1 MIPKEDTRANV
12 PKIARYLSD
21 AEARELLACTE
32 RRRLAADEA
41 LLTLGSSNEHL
52 YYVERGE
59 LVVSLPLAQR
69 TLHLGSRAAGSWVGE
84 ITFLEAGPATAT
96 VAAARETVVFAL
108 SRTRFLELGA
118 RRPDLAARFLRAIS
132 EDLVRRIRNAG
143 VVLEAP
149 ASAESRPSLWSQM
162 VVKLFSS
169 RGEP

>member
-1 MIPKEDTRANV
+1 MIPKEDTRAQV

-32 RRRLAADEA
+32 PRKLAADEP
-41 LLTLGSSNEHL
+41 LLSLGVANEHL

-59 LVVSLPLAQR
+59 LLVSLPLPQR
-69 TLHLGSRAAGSWVGE
+69 TLHLGARAAGSWVGE
-84 ITFLEAGPATAT
+84 ITFLEPGPATASV
-96 VAAARETVVFAL
+96 VASRETAVLAL
-108 SRTRFLELGA
+108 SRSSFLELGA
-118 RRPDLAARFLRAIS
+118 RRPDLAARFLRAVS

-149 ASAESRPSLWSQM
+149 ATTEARPSLWSQM
-162 VVKLFSS
+162 VVKLFAG